1 MTLEKLKELSNK
13 LEIKEKE
20 LYESQIS
27 CEAANQELRA
37 TNEELRSRER
47 QLQDTI
53 QTLENVVKMGAYLF
67 TCVSNGGKI
76 YKALCILG
84 TAVNADRI
92 YIFKFLN
99 DGSEIRIQQMDEWTK
114 DKKTDAHNPLLSP
127 DYSGNVNQRW
137 YDAFE
142 RGDIIH
148 GTISTLPDNE
158 RIYFES
164 KGVKAV
170 LAIPIY
176 VKKQLYGFVGFDACD
191 DNRLWTGVDLR
202 IIQNASQMIGL
213 TIEAKC
219 RGKND

>member
-1 MTLEKLKELSNK
+1 MTLEKLKELSEK

-20 LYESQIS
+20 LYDSQIS

-37 TNEELRSRER
+37 INEELKNREK
-47 QLQDTI
+47 QLQDLVE
-53 QTLENVVKMGAYLF
+53 TLENVVKMGVYLF
-67 TCVSNGGKI
+67 TCVTNGGKI

-99 DGSEIRIQQMDEWTK
+99 TESGIHIQQTHEWTK
-114 DKKTDAHNPLLSP
+114 DKKYDAHNPLSQP
-127 DYSGNVNQRW
+127 NFPGNVNQRW
-137 YDAFE
+137 YGAFE
-142 RGDIIH
+142 RGEIIH

-158 RIYFES
+158 RVYFES
-164 KGVKAV
+164 KSVKAI

-191 DNRLWTGVDLR
+191 DDRLWTGVDIR
-202 IIQNASQMIGL
+202 IIRNAAQMIGL

-219 RGKND
+219 QGDE